1 MPRIR
6 NICAK
11 NYRTLKAFSWNPS
24 PGLNCIIG
32 HGDSGKSTILD
43 VIDIALGLRRNIT
56 FSDSDFFQSN
66 TSEPIEIWVTVGDLP
81 DELKTLDAYGQFLRG
96 FDQDSGTICDEPVV
110 GSETVLTIKVT
121 VTSDLDADWRL
132 YSDRAEQNGI
142 ERRLA
147 WKHRELLSAAKL
159 GAASQ
164 YHLSWGNRSVL
175 NRFSEQSLD
184 VSSVFAEISRKARVA
199 FSEEQPE
206 GVATVLNSVKG
217 IAASLGVQL
226 GDLKAQLD
234 SKGISLSAGAIS
246 LHDEDDTPLRQL
258 GTGSTRLLISG
269 LHKSASDAGILI
281 VDEAEYGLEPYRISR
296 LLNELGS
303 KAVVPENQVFITTH
317 SPYVLRELRAD
328 QLCVL
333 RPADSGSEWSHSVR
347 MPGAGNSDQA
357 TLRAC
362 SEAFLSRRVVVCEGK
377 TEIGL
382 VRGIDQFY
390 QDSGYASMSENGAF
404 CTDGAGDNLF
414 ARAGVFA
421 SLGYPVA
428 VFKDSDK
435 AADHLL
441 PTQALLSAGIPIHEW
456 GADYSIEDS
465 LFAHCPA
472 RLVPALL
479 NIAVERKGYDSVN
492 STIVSESGGEYSV
505 DECLSNFGDTMR
517 LVLARSAKS
526 RSWYKDIAPGERIG
540 REIVGPSLADFPE
553 GFSKVINGIF
563 QFSHAQV

>member
-11 NYRTLKAFSWNPS
+11 NYRALEAFSWNPS

-43 VIDIALGLRRNIT
+43 IIDIALGLRRNIT

-66 TSEPIEIWVTVGDLP
+66 TSEPIEIWVTVGELP
-81 DELKTLDAYGQFLRG
+81 DELKTLDTYGQFLRG
-96 FDQDSGTICDEPVV
+96 FDQASKTIYDEPVV

-121 VTSDLDADWRL
+121 VPSDLDADWSL
-132 YSDRAEQNGI
+132 YSERAEQNGN

-147 WKHRELLSAAKL
+147 WRHRELLTAARL
-159 GAASQ
+159 GATSQ
-164 YHLSWGNRSVL
+164 YHLSWGNRSIL
-175 NRFSEQSLD
+175 NKFSEQSLD
-184 VSSVFAEISRKARVA
+184 VSSVFADISRKARIA
-199 FSEEQPE
+199 FSEQQPLS
-206 GVATVLNSVKG
+206 VASVLTSVKA
-217 IAASLGVQL
+217 IADSLGVQL
-226 GDLKAQLD
+226 GALKAQLD
-234 SKGISLSAGAIS
+234 TKGISLSAGAIS

-303 KAVVPENQVFITTH
+303 KAVAPENQVFMTTH

-333 RPADSGSEWSHSVR
+333 RPVASGSGWSHSVH
-347 MPGAGNSDQA
+347 MPGAGGGEQA

-362 SEAFLSRRVVVCEGK
+362 SEAFLSRRVIVCEGK

-382 VRGIDQFY
+382 LRGVDQFY
-390 QDSGYASMSENGAF
+390 QDSGYASMSTNGAF

-414 ARAGVFA
+414 ARTRVFA

-441 PTQALLSAGIPIHEW
+441 PTQALTAAGVPIHEW
-456 GADYSIEDS
+456 GSGCSIEDS

-472 RLVPALL
+472 VLIPPLL
-479 NIAVERKGYDSVN
+479 NIAIERKGHDSVN
-492 STIVSESGGEYSV
+492 SVILNESSEQYSV
-505 DECLSNFGDTMR
+505 DQCLSNFDDAMR
-517 LVLARSAKS
+517 PVLAKLAKS
-526 RSWYKDIAPGERIG
+526 RSWYKDIEPAERIG
-540 REIVGPSLADFPE
+540 REIVGPNLSDFPSD
-553 GFSKVINGIF
+553 FTGIISSLF
-563 QFSHAQV
+563 QFAHAKV